1 MSGGRDSGVTFVCGF
16 KAGREAFARGTLNL
30 GGNRSLAIAAAT
42 IARYSVSAEKGL
54 QPAIAGFRS
63 TRRLLIT

>member
-1 MSGGRDSGVTFVCGF
+1 MPDGGDSGVTFVRGF
-16 KAGREAFARGTLNL
+16 PARSKAFARGILNL
-30 GGNRSLAIAAAT
+30 GGNRSLAIASAT
-42 IARYSVSAEKGL
+42 IARYSVRAEKWL